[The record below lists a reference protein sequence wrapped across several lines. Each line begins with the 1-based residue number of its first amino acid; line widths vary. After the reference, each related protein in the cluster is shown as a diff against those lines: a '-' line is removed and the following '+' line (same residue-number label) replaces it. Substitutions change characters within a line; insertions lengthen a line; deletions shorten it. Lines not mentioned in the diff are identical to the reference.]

1 MLTLMEVEKQA
12 MLLPQ
17 EQQLQ
22 LAHDILGKQLQ
33 DFDPAWLEEVERRVA
48 DIDNGKVELI
58 NGKKAFA
65 ALRSNLKAQR

>member
-12 MLLPQ
+12 LLLPQ

-22 LAHDILGKQLQ
+22 LAHDILDKQLQ

-58 NGKKAFA
+58 SGKKAFA
-65 ALRSNLKAQR
+65 SVRSNLKAQR